1 LPALAF
7 QNAHR
12 TFFKTHFKKIPL
24 SYNWQFLLDFSI
36 FNPKF
41 AVQDFLPTTF
51 CPTDKKVRHR
61 KERIGSHKNEVFI
74 EMKKTL

>member
-1 LPALAF
+1 MHTEPF
-7 QNAHR
+7 PKHISR
-12 TFFKTHFKKIPL
+12 KYP
-24 SYNWQFLLDFSI
+24 FLIIGNFSI

-41 AVQDFLPTTF
+41 AVQGFLPTTF